1 MRLIKKRANTVPV
14 IDYDP
19 EHMEAILK
27 CNTCNSDRVA
37 GFRDSRTGE
46 FTEVMNIRSDMDL
59 ADFKAAYGL
68 ESVREVYGWS

>member
-1 MRLIKKRANTVPV
+1 MSFFKKRATIVPV

-19 EHMEAILK
+19 AYMEAILK

-37 GFRDSRTGE
+37 GFRDTRTGQ
-46 FTEVMNIRSDMDL
+46 FTEVMNIRSDIDL